1 MTDTVPNASRRP
13 RRDWHL
19 LWTASAVSTIG
30 DGAFLAV
37 LPLLAASMTTDPRLI
52 AGVTAWGTL
61 PWLLAALPAGALAD
75 RWDARRTM
83 ARFQV
88 AQALL
93 LGALAAATLTA
104 VGGVAVLYAA
114 AFAVGL
120 AETMVKVSAQKLV
133 PAVVGARD
141 LERANGRQNA
151 TVFANRMFLGP
162 PLGALLFSLA
172 ASLPLWWC
180 ASTFAVS
187 AALACRIRTPT
198 TPGHRRTLRVEIG
211 EGVRWLGS
219 NRLLRTLSLLSGVA
233 NLANFMAMATF
244 VLFARER
251 LGVSDAAYGVVVA
264 LTGVGGVLGSLL
276 SDPDRRRARRPA
288 DGHRHDL
295 RHAGGDDRSRAV
307 RPGRPDADPA
317 RERHVVLRVAVER
330 GVVVGAA
337 ADGAGRAH
345 GPGEQRRP
353 APGVGHPARRRAAR
367 RVRRR
372 MVGAGRAVA
381 DRRCGAAA
389 RGVARAPPAG
399 FVAGEPTAGR
409 LRSGE

>member
-37 LPLLAASMTTDPRLI
+37 LPLLAASMTADPRLI

-104 VGGVAVLYAA
+104 VCGVAVLYAA

-187 AALACRIRTPT
+187 AALAWRIRTPT

-276 SDPDRRRARRPA
+276 SDRIVGTLGGRRTVTVTIFATPVAMIALGLFAQDVLTLTLLASVTSFCASLWNVASSSVRQRTVPA
-288 DGHRHDL
+288 AL
-295 RHAGGDDRSRAV
+295 M
-307 RPGRPDADPA
+307 GRVSSVGLLLAWGTQP
-317 RERHVVLRVAVER
+317 
-330 GVVVGAA
+330 VGALL
-337 ADGAGRAH
+337 G
-345 GPGEQRRP
+345 
-353 APGVGHPARRRAAR
+353 
-367 RVRRR
+367 
-372 MVGAGRAVA
+372 
-381 DRRCGAAA
+381 
-389 RGVARAPPAG
+389 G
-399 FVAGEPTAGR
+399 FVAGWWGLAAPWLIAGGVR
-409 LRSGE
+409 LLAALLALRPLASWPGSRQQAGGAQRA

>member
-1 MTDTVPNASRRP
+1 MTMTDTVPNAVRRP

-19 LWTASAVSTIG
+19 LWAASAVSTLG
-30 DGAFLAV
+30 DGAFVAV
-37 LPLLAASMTTDPRLI
+37 LPLLAASMTSDPRLI

-93 LGALAAATLTA
+93 LGALAAVTLTA
-104 VGGVAVLYAA
+104 VSGVAVLYAV

-151 TVFANRMFLGP
+151 TVFANRMFVGP

-172 ASLPLWWC
+172 ASLPLWLC
-180 ASTFAVS
+180 ASTFTVS
-187 AALACRIRTPT
+187 AALVWRIRARTE
-198 TPGHRRTLRVEIG
+198 PGRRRTLRVEIG

-219 NRLLRTLSLLSGVA
+219 NRLLRTLSLLSGAA

-276 SDPDRRRARRPA
+276 SGRIVATLGSRRTVTITIFTTPVAMIALGLFARDVLTLTLLA
-288 DGHRHDL
+288 SVTSFGASL
-295 RHAGGDDRSRAV
+295 WNVSSSSV
-307 RPGRPDADPA
+307 R
-317 RERHVVLRVAVER
+317 
-330 GVVVGAA
+330 
-337 ADGAGRAH
+337 
-345 GPGEQRRP
+345 Q
-353 APGVGHPARRRAAR
+353 
-367 RVRRR
+367 R
-372 MVGAGRAVA
+372 MVPAALMGRVSSVGLLMAWGTQPLGALLG
-381 DRRCGAAA
+381 
-389 RGVARAPPAG
+389 G
-399 FVAGEPTAGR
+399 FVAGWWGLAAPWLIAGAVRLAAAFLALRPLASWPPEP
-409 LRSGE
+409 S